1 MKSINYFI
9 AIISISILN
18 PINLYSQSNFETGYV
33 IDIQK
38 DTIKG
43 FIDYRNWN
51 ITPKE
56 IVFKT
61 VPDSKSTI
69 YTPTDILSFNVA
81 GERYVSGIVTI
92 DEGPFRDNEL
102 TESEM
107 PQYRTDTVFLQVLI
121 DGNKSLYSLKDNNLK
136 VHYFIGQNGAFNTLF
151 FKKYLQ
157 NVSGATFIKTNEKFK
172 GQLMVY
178 FQDCPSIQK
187 KISYINYNQN
197 DLINLFNEYYN
208 CTQNTILYKSKLK
221 LIKFTSEAGFFAG
234 LSLTKLNFEGDDF
247 FLPLTGV
254 DFPRSANF
262 SFGGFYNIVLPGKQG
277 RLSIDNELMFMSY
290 KTSGH
295 YRDDN
300 NIDIYTTSYS
310 SFGYSYIKLNNLL
323 KYKFPVNRIFLFADG
338 GISNGIFISQTNYMR
353 VETHIYSVYHLSEHE
368 AVGYPRKWERGVL
381 LGLGCNIKK
390 YSCEFRFERAD
401 GMSDATGLTS
411 QTIGYFIIFGYK
423 F

>member
-1 MKSINYFI
+1 MKRVNYFI
-9 AIISISILN
+9 AIIFIGILN

-92 DEGPFRDNEL
+92 DESPFRDNEL

-107 PQYRTDTVFLQVLI
+107 PQYRTDTVFLKVLL
-121 DGNKSLYSLKDNNLK
+121 DGNKSLYSLKDENLK
-136 VHYFIGQNGAFNTLF
+136 MHYFIGQNGAFNTLL

-157 NVSGATFIKTNEKFK
+157 NVSGATFVKTNEKFK

-208 CTQNTILYKSKLK
+208 CTQNTILYKSKL
-221 LIKFTSEAGFFAG
+221 IKFKSEAGFFAG

-254 DFPRSANF
+254 DFPLSANLAF
-262 SFGGFYNIVLPGKQG
+262 
-277 RLSIDNELMFMSY
+277 
-290 KTSGH
+290 
-295 YRDDN
+295 
-300 NIDIYTTSYS
+300 
-310 SFGYSYIKLNNLL
+310 
-323 KYKFPVNRIFLFADG
+323 
-338 GISNGIFISQTNYMR
+338 
-353 VETHIYSVYHLSEHE
+353 
-368 AVGYPRKWERGVL
+368 
-381 LGLGCNIKK
+381 
-390 YSCEFRFERAD
+390 
-401 GMSDATGLTS
+401 
-411 QTIGYFIIFGYK
+411 
-423 F
+423 

>member
-9 AIISISILN
+9 AIIFIGILN

-61 VPDSKSTI
+61 ATDSKSTI

-107 PQYRTDTVFLQVLI
+107 PQYRTDTVFLQVLL
-121 DGNKSLYSLKDNNLK
+121 DGNKSLYSLKDENLK
-136 VHYFIGQNGAFNTLF
+136 MHYFIGQNGAFNTLF

-157 NVSGATFIKTNEKFK
+157 NVSGATFVKTNEKFK

-187 KISYINYNQN
+187 NISYINYNQN

-208 CTQNTILYKSKLK
+208 CTQNTILYKSKL
-221 LIKFTSEAGFFAG
+221 IKFKSEAGFFAG

-254 DFPRSANF
+254 DFPRSANLT
-262 SFGGFYNIVLPGKQG
+262 FGGFYNIVLPGKQG

-368 AVGYPRKWERGVL
+368 AVAYPRKWERGVL
-381 LGLGCNIKK
+381 LGLGCNIKN